1 MDLDSVFSFGDDGG
15 DDIVISKDSA
25 TGDDVVVAGDEPT
38 LLAQLKST
46 LAQDVRRPDILV
58 EVPERKNMII
68 RYSPN
73 ITQHQIRAWR
83 RGSGD
88 NRKEGMDAVRFA
100 CHVLANTCTGILI
113 NGQEV
118 TENGEPVTFSHEVVM
133 QMVGAPRV
141 FDCVRAV
148 YGLDPHVEA
157 AALAVLDA
165 AGFNDDVEQV
175 DPTKVS

>member
-1 MDLDSVFSFGDDGG
+1 MDVDSVFSFGDGG
-15 DDIVISKDSA
+15 DDIVITKDTVITEEA
-25 TGDDVVVAGDEPT
+25 ELAGDEPT

-46 LAQDVRRPDILV
+46 LAKDVRRSDILV
-58 EVPERKNMII
+58 EVPERKSMVV

-88 NRKEGMDAVRFA
+88 SRKEGMDAVRFA

-118 TENGEPVTFSHEVVM
+118 TDNGEPVTFSHDVVM
-133 QMVGAPRV
+133 QMVGAARV

>member
-25 TGDDVVVAGDEPT
+25 SGDDVVVAGDEPT
-38 LLAQLKST
+38 LLAQLKNT